1 MTLNVVQMKSFFYM
15 NTMITR
21 KKMKNNI
28 KQRRQKRSW
37 YLDNQPTNKQ
47 KQIEELKEKCKI

>member
-1 MTLNVVQMKSFFYM
+1 M

-21 KKMKNNI
+21 KKVKNENI

-37 YLDNQPTNKQ
+37 YLDNQTNQ
-47 KQIEELKEKCKI
+47 QTTTNRGITIKEKCKI